1 MQLSPRLRAAVCAA
15 AGFTLLTLAS
25 ASSGHAQ
32 TPANSPPPENSITST
47 AFASPTPTLT
57 AEALAKAANRTALTP
72 RVDPTPTPTTTQ
84 LSNLGDRVKD
94 YDRNGPRRENIT
106 GINVGVKYVNGIVG
120 GFEQGAGFPFGIEL
134 TTADAIPGI
143 ELRARALTST
153 RLYRKF
159 ELGAFIPKIGSDKTR
174 AELWFAY
181 QRRTQDHFF
190 GLGSRTPKTNETN
203 ADIESRSYNAVL
215 AHSFTKQFEIG
226 GYVRVA
232 NVATYTGQNEEEPPI
247 GTLFTG
253 SPGVGAFPPANF
265 VPGLFTNV
273 KTGGVGGYLLLN
285 ARNDS
290 VGLTRGG
297 YAYARVGKVEGLEIN
312 PFTPSNYGWAEIELD
327 GRGYIPLGSNKS
339 SLALRAYADLRD
351 PNGTDQV
358 PFYEK
363 PWLGGRSHLR
373 GYQNFRFRANNLL
386 LLVGE
391 FRQTVWAQKE
401 TRGLDV
407 FVFVDNG
414 KIWGDN
420 RSVTNPA
427 ITRNDKFGDQ
437 PWRVGPG
444 GGFQYRY
451 NKSTAVRLDFGKTNE
466 RTMVYF
472 SVSRGF

>member
-1 MQLSPRLRAAVCAA
+1 MQFSPRPLAAACAA
-15 AGFTLLTLAS
+15 AGLTFLALVCPP
-25 ASSGHAQ
+25 ASHAQ
-32 TPANSPPPENSITST
+32 TPSNPPPPASTS
-47 AFASPTPTLT
+47 AISLAPPLPTLT
-57 AEALAKAANRTALTP
+57 AATLAKAAHRYSVAP
-72 RVDPTPTPTTTQ
+72 RPEPTPTPAPTQ

-106 GINVGVKYVNGIVG
+106 GINVGVKYINGIVG
-120 GFEQGAGFPFGIEL
+120 GFEQGAGFPFGLEL
-134 TTADAIPGI
+134 TTADTIPGI
-143 ELRARALTST
+143 ELRARAITST

-159 ELGAFIPKIGSDKTR
+159 ELGAFIPKIGSEKTR

-181 QRRTQDHFF
+181 QRRTRDHFF
-190 GLGSRTPKTNETN
+190 GLGSRTPQTNETN
-203 ADIESRSYNAVL
+203 ADVEMRSYNAFL
-215 AHSFTKQFEIG
+215 AHAFTKQVEIG

-232 NVATYTGQNEEEPPI
+232 NTATYTGQNDEEQPI

-253 SPGVGAFPPANF
+253 SPGIGAFPPANYI
-265 VPGLFTNV
+265 PGLFTNV
-273 KTGGVGGYLLLN
+273 KTGGFGGYALYN
-285 ARNDS
+285 GRNDS
-290 VGLTRGG
+290 IGLTKGG

-312 PFTPSNYGWAEIELD
+312 SFTPSNYGWLEIELD
-327 GRGYIPLGSNKS
+327 GRAYIPLGSNKS
-339 SLALRAYADLRD
+339 SLALRAFADLRN
-351 PNGTDQV
+351 PNGSEQI
-358 PFYEK
+358 PFYEL

-386 LLVGE
+386 LLIGE

-401 TRGLDV
+401 TRGVDV
-407 FVFVDNG
+407 FVFMDNG

-427 ITRNDKFGDQ
+427 ITKNNSFGDQ

-444 GGFQYRY
+444 GGVQFRY
-451 NKSTAVRLDFGKTNE
+451 NKSTAVRLDLGKTNE